1 MRKRAFTQSDGTL
14 SNGYRELPATES
26 NILRERKLEF
36 VGEGIRY
43 WDLLR
48 QGIDVAANTIAASGE
63 RVISGGREETVTIKA
78 ENIKS
83 KRGFCQIP
91 LTQIQRSNN
100 LLKQN
105 AGNGLNRKRIMKIN
119 HYIYALA
126 GAALMLFGMAACS
139 PDDYDLGDKDVTP
152 ADLVEGQAYTITHDD
167 QNPNIVYLKSLMAD
181 RYQVNWIE
189 PQGRSQEKEVTLKI
203 PFPGTYDVLFGV
215 NTRGG
220 YVYGDTAHFTVE
232 EFCADFV
239 NNELYTMLT
248 GGVGQSKTWIP
259 DNGNYGLCSG
269 EISYGDPSAT
279 NAEWNNFTSN
289 WDPAANHEDES
300 GNFMKSSL
308 PRLRKALICSIST
321 ITSST

>member
-1 MRKRAFTQSDGTL
+1 
-14 SNGYRELPATES
+14 
-26 NILRERKLEF
+26 
-36 VGEGIRY
+36 
-43 WDLLR
+43 
-48 QGIDVAANTIAASGE
+48 
-63 RVISGGREETVTIKA
+63 
-78 ENIKS
+78 
-83 KRGFCQIP
+83 
-91 LTQIQRSNN
+91 
-100 LLKQN
+100 
-105 AGNGLNRKRIMKIN
+105 MKIN

-126 GAALMLFGMAACS
+126 AAALMLFGMAACS

-167 QNPNIVYLKSLMAD
+167 QNPNIVYLKSQMAD

-220 YVYGDTAHFTVE
+220 YVYGDTAHFTVD

-259 DNGNYGLCSG
+259 DMETMGSARARSPMATPRPPMLSG
-269 EISYGDPSAT
+269 TTSRAT
-279 NAEWNNFTSN
+279 GIPLPTTRMSRATS
-289 WDPAANHEDES
+289 
-300 GNFMKSSL
+300 
-308 PRLRKALICSIST
+308 
-321 ITSST
+321 